1 MIAEALISYAAAC
14 ERASIDQRPLVWAN
28 HFDIWNTERGEIGLT
43 SSNPDGQAAAAFA
56 ALIPFVLVP
65 EIATSVLVLDLSGLE
80 HRELALVRLSVSSA
94 EVAVAHYRLPFGID
108 DRGALDLGDID
119 NRPSPFVSTD
129 VLGAVSRVMAGRRD
143 RFAWD
148 EEFSFDASVQVAEA
162 FVTALTPTES

>member
-1 MIAEALISYAAAC
+1 MIAEALASYVVAC
-14 ERASIDQRPLVWAN
+14 ERASIDRRPLVWAN

-43 SSNPDGQAAAAFA
+43 SSNPDGQAPAVFA

-65 EIATSVLVLDLSGLE
+65 EIGPSILVLDLSGLE

-94 EVAVAHYRLPFGID
+94 GVDVAHYRMPFGIN
-108 DRGALDLGDID
+108 DRGTLELGNVD

-129 VLGAVSRVMAGRRD
+129 VLGAVSRIMAGRRE

-148 EEFSFDASVQVAEA
+148 EAFSFDASVQVAEA
-162 FVTALTPTES
+162 FVSALAGS